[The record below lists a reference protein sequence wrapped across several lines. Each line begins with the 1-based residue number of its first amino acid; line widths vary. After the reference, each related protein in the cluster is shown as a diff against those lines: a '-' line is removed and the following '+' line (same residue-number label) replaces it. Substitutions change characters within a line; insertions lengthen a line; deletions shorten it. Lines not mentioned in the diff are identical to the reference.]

1 MYKRSQKWGVLF
13 MGMEKDKPVK
23 IGQNTLLVVYVSISL
38 RQGFGC
44 TFPIIGFCDE
54 GC

>member
-1 MYKRSQKWGVLF
+1 
-13 MGMEKDKPVK
+13 MGMEKDKPIK
-23 IGQNTLLVVYVSISL
+23 IGQNTLLIYVSVSL

-44 TFPIIGFCDE
+44 TFPIIGFFCVE